1 MRQSHIFASVVRE
14 ILEVELLRSAT
25 ELPLT
30 VTQFHL
36 LRLMSLGG
44 QYHLSDLAA
53 FLGVSAP
60 AATKNVDKLERLGLA
75 SRTRSEGDRRATWLT
90 LSPEG
95 RRLVGEFE
103 ARKAAR
109 LAPVLRS
116 FPAPHLGALIQLLER
131 ISVSLVSTE
140 SEGWSGC
147 ARTCLRCAAYIDEQ
161 CPIGEVLGGCPYQ
174 VARQRRETADAA
186 RGGGKTQ

>member
-14 ILEVELLRSAT
+14 ILEAELLRST
-25 ELPLT
+25 TTLPLT

-44 QYHLSDLAA
+44 HYHLSDLAA

-75 SRTRSEGDRRATWLT
+75 MRTPSAGDRRATWLT

-95 RRLVGEFE
+95 ERLVGEFE

-109 LAPVLRS
+109 LTPVLQA
-116 FPAPHLGALIQLLER
+116 FPAAHLGALTQLLAR
-131 ISVSLVSTE
+131 ISVSLVRTE
-140 SEGWSGC
+140 TGKGA
-147 ARTCLRCAAYIDEQ
+147 ARVCLRCAAYIDDE
-161 CPIGEVLGGCPYQ
+161 CPIGEILGGCPYQ
-174 VARQRRETADAA
+174 VARHAREAADAE
-186 RGGGKTQ
+186 RGGGKAR